1 MADLPNMP
9 AIKPGDTPTFQLV
22 KIINTNDFTIEDM
35 FDGVP
40 YKFEPNKPLSIPLEA
55 AAHFFAW
62 PSDDPT
68 LVKMWIAKRLGWN
81 TKDDI
86 ARQPDARMRWEHWV
100 EKIMIVPVHFDLVQR
115 DPDAPIPAMADTGDG
130 EGEAMTDSDLPP
142 VPQTRDD
149 LSETK
154 VGVRKDTRFKK
165 KAPRRVDV

>member
-9 AIKPGDTPTFQLV
+9 AIKPGETPTFQLV
-22 KIINTNDFTIEDM
+22 KIINTNNFVIEDM

-40 YKFEPNKPLSIPLEA
+40 YRFEPDTPLSIPPEA

-68 LVKMWIAKRLGWN
+68 LIKMWIAKRLGWN

-86 ARQPDARMRWEHWV
+86 ERQADGRMRWEHWV
-100 EKIMIVPVHFDLVQR
+100 EKIKIAPVHFDLVQR
-115 DPDAPIPAMADTGDG
+115 DANAPIPADTD
-130 EGEAMTDSDLPP
+130 EVEVMTESDLPP

-149 LSETK
+149 FSDTK
-154 VGVRKDTRFKK
+154 VGVRRDTRFKK